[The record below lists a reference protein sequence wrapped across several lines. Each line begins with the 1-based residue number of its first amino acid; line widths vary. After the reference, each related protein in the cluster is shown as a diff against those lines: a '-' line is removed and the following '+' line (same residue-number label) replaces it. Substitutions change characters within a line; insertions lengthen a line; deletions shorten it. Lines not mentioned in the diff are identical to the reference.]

1 MQFSVI
7 HVAVAAIIDDQ
18 GRVLLARR
26 PDHVHQGG
34 LWEFPGGK
42 LEPGESVTEALGRE
56 LQEELGIIPA
66 SQRPLLSIRHD
77 YADSS
82 VLLDV
87 WRVDA
92 FTWMDEVD
100 ATTGSRDIG
109 REGQALRWVAIQDLP
124 GIDFPAANHAI
135 VNALRLPASYLIT
148 PDPGSDQEY
157 YLQQLER
164 VLQSGI
170 KLARFRAWQLDGPAY
185 LDLACQVVALCH
197 HYQARCLL
205 SCDDAETAATI
216 ISMTAADGLHVSSH
230 QLMALSRRP
239 LGRQLWMA
247 ASCHNQ
253 DEIEQACRVGADF
266 ITLSP
271 LKPTHS
277 HPHVRAMGWEQFRA
291 LAEQASMPVYVLG
304 GVNEQDIEVCWW
316 HGGQG
321 IAAIRSLWERTN
333 NI

>member
-1 MQFSVI
+1 MQYSVI
-7 HVAVAAIIDDQ
+7 HVAVAAIIDNQ

-42 LEPGESVTEALGRE
+42 LESGESVSEALARE

-77 YADSS
+77 YQDRT

-100 ATTGSRDIG
+100 TTNGGRDIG
-109 REGQALRWVAIQDLP
+109 REGQALRWVATQDLP
-124 GIDFPAANHAI
+124 GMDFPAANHAI

-148 PDPGSDQEY
+148 PDPGNDQKQ

-164 VLQSGI
+164 VLHGGI

-185 LDLACQVVALCH
+185 LELACQVVALCH
-197 HYQARCLL
+197 DNQARCLL
-205 SCDDAETAATI
+205 SCDDPETAATI
-216 ISMTAADGLHVSSH
+216 IGMSGADGLHVSSH

-239 LGRQLWMA
+239 LGSQLWMA

-271 LKPTHS
+271 VKPTHS
-277 HPHVRAMGWEQFRA
+277 HPQVQPMGWEQFRT
-291 LAEQASMPVYVLG
+291 LAEQASMPVYALG
-304 GVNEQDIEVCWW
+304 GVTEQDIEVCWW

-321 IAAIRSLWERTN
+321 IAAISSLWEWTKN
-333 NI
+333 L